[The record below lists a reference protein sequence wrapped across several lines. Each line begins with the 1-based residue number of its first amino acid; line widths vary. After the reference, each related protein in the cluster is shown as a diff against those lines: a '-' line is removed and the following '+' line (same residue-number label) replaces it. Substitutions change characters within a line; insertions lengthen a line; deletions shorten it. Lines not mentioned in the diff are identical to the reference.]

1 MTRGGREALLAPMR
15 RREFLGLGAVAA
27 GTALGTLDGIVRTAL
42 GTATA
47 PPNSLI
53 VSLAVFLTAFKMG
66 RCNAL
71 TTLASGL

>member
-1 MTRGGREALLAPMR
+1 MRMIALLTELSLAPSILVMMTSFTASCAR
-15 RREFLGLGAVAA
+15 RSVPRPRHR
-27 GTALGTLDGIVRTAL
+27 I
-42 GTATA
+42 
-47 PPNSLI
+47 SLI